1 MINHVCKP
9 VKTSVNFSLKLPFFH
24 LHAAFSV
31 ISHLYKQVQYF
42 ELWNMSKLIINVQK
56 DLPSLCD
63 QSVVSPTQCVTPPWV
78 GLFSP
83 RILSFNLS
91 TIYKCSETFSQR
103 LEEWSKK
110 SWWES
115 HKKSKK
121 FMFPYMTPFNP
132 VNCVLYTMLDLLGDS
147 NCYPAAIF
155 IEQILD

>member
-9 VKTSVNFSLKLPFFH
+9 VKSSVNFSLKLPFFH
-24 LHAAFSV
+24 LHTAFSV
-31 ISHLYKQVQYF
+31 ISHLYKQLQYF

-63 QSVVSPTQCVTPPWV
+63 QSVVTQPWV
-78 GLFSP
+78 GLFLP
-83 RILSFNLS
+83 WTLSFNFS
-91 TIYKCSETFSQR
+91 TIYKCSETFSQS

-121 FMFPYMTPFNP
+121 FMFLYMTPFNP

-147 NCYPAAIF
+147 NYYPAAIF